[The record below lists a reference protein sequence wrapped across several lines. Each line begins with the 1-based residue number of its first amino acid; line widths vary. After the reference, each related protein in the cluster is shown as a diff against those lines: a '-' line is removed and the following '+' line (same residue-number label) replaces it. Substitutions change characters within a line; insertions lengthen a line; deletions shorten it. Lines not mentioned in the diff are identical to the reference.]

1 MKVREKIGH
10 PMDVRQRKVCTACE
24 SVQLLGRQ
32 IPVLPLNLP
41 QVVEDQTVIISAEPS
56 DNCTG
61 LVRRVWLI
69 ERCI

>member
-1 MKVREKIGH
+1 MKVREEIGYTVDVGERKIG
-10 PMDVRQRKVCTACE
+10 TARE

>member
-1 MKVREKIGH
+1 MKVRKKIGD
-10 PMDVRQRKVCTACE
+10 PVDVRQRKVCTACE
-24 SVQLLGRQ
+24 SVQLLGGQ

-41 QVVEDQTVIISAEPS
+41 QVVEDQTVIISAEPP

-61 LVRRVWLI
+61 LSCRVCLI